1 MTGKPTSTLWVYAME
16 GEEKR
21 PLREV
26 TWVFE
31 EDRDEGKECWV
42 GVYAAKPKEKVDG
55 DKNEEGLKVHFE
67 ELSIETF

>member
-1 MTGKPTSTLWVYAME
+1 M
-16 GEEKR
+16 
-21 PLREV
+21 REV